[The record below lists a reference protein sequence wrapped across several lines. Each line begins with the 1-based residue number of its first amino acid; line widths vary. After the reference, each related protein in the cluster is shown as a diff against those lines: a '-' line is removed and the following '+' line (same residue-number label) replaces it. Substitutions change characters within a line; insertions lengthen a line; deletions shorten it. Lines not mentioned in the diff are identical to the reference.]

1 MIREREINHR
11 QYEGMELLLRGKNEL
26 TSDKYED
33 RIVKSEYVRW
43 SDRSKSYKKH
53 IQSGRKVNLLVDA
66 VSIYWEI
73 IIKKAM
79 IISSCKL
86 R

>member
-33 RIVKSEYVRW
+33 RIVKSEYVR
-43 SDRSKSYKKH
+43 
-53 IQSGRKVNLLVDA
+53 
-66 VSIYWEI
+66 
-73 IIKKAM
+73 
-79 IISSCKL
+79 
-86 R
+86 